1 MANVLIDS
9 NSMTAIA
16 NAIRSK
22 NGTATKYKP
31 NQMAAAIMGLSAG
44 GSSGSGESKTYYL
57 VDLPTLTNQSFTVSL
72 DGVAQTAGQS
82 FMAEKGSVITYTNPV
97 GSGNYSPG
105 EITVTGG
112 SQLAAEN
119 SYCVTSNI
127 TITIGAATIGQAD
140 PGSTSFNVT
149 KVASGETLYMND
161 VIEDADPA
169 GASDWNNNVY
179 STAINERFDIGSK
192 VKFEYGVFIPTGC
205 SFGYGPEFVIYTD
218 TSKTAKLSPS
228 QGTMHEVQYQNG
240 KYYYAIVEYTINAH
254 VSNFPFY
261 KQYGK
266 QSGTGTMK
274 IRLRCSSLT
283 QNKTKDLSSSN
294 LYPWT
299 D

>member
-31 NQMAAAIMGLSAG
+31 NQMAAAIMGLSAS

-57 VDLPTLTNQSFTVSL
+57 VDLPTLINQSFTVSL

-97 GSGNYSPG
+97 GSGNYNPG

-127 TITIGAATIGQAD
+127 TITIGAATIGQTD
-140 PGSTSFNVT
+140 PGTSNFNIT
-149 KVASGETLYMND
+149 KLASGEILYIND
-161 VIEDADPA
+161 VIEDVIPA
-169 GASDWNNNVY
+169 GTSDWNTNVY
-179 STAINERFDIGSK
+179 SEAINERFAVGSK

-205 SFGYGPEFVIYTD
+205 ACAYGPEFIIYTE
-218 TSKTAKLSPS
+218 TSKNARFSPT
-228 QGTMHEVQYQNG
+228 QNNMHEVQYQDG
-240 KYYYAIVEYTINAH
+240 KYYYAIVEYTVNDHI
-254 VSNFPFY
+254 SNFPFY
-261 KQYGK
+261 KQYGA
-266 QSGTGTMK
+266 QSGSGTIK
-274 IRLRCSSLT
+274 IRVRSTNLT
-283 QNKTKDLSSSN
+283 QNKTTDIVSSV

-299 D
+299 